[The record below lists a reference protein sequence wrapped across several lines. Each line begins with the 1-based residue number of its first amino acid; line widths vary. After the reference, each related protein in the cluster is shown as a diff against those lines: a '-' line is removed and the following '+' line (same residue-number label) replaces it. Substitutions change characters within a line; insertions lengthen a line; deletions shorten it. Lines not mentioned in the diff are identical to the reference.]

1 MKALAVINTN
11 ILSSDMV
18 ENMQTVDIC
27 GTNVTCGVVDIPRP
41 NFDTDSPENNDFVLV
56 RVLAFSCNYRDKA
69 IIVRSQLEMDKD
81 KSNGQVLGF
90 FGSDFVARVEEVGK
104 DVTQLSK
111 GMRVLPNCYYPYQ
124 EYEGVGTGV
133 VTNEASRGWLKL
145 HKSKLLPIPDG
156 MSDGVAASFSIG
168 AQTSASMIRRSKV
181 SQEDRVLV
189 CSSRSNTSL
198 FIIKRL
204 LSMGISVTAL
214 TTSEWTKAELDFVK
228 PAEII
233 TIKRG
238 LKDWKHLDIGKF
250 DLVFDPFYDL
260 NLLNSLTKLNFD
272 GRYITCGF
280 KNQHETFKE
289 STDNLDNDR
298 FHQLMLTVMIFNL
311 HIIGNCI
318 GTTEDLQGAIN
329 SFTPENPPIIVEK
342 KLTIHEGAEFL
353 ETTYNQGSR
362 FGKIVMRYED
372 E

>member
-18 ENMQTVDIC
+18 ENMQTVDIR

-41 NFDTDSPENNDFVLV
+41 DFNPDASENDDFVLV

-69 IIVRSQLEMDKD
+69 IIVKSQLEIGKD
-81 KSNGQVLGF
+81 KAEGQALSF

-104 DVTQLSK
+104 NVTNLSK
-111 GMRVLPNCYYPYQ
+111 GMRVIPNCYYPYQ

-145 HKSKLLPIPDG
+145 HKSKLLSIPDV
-156 MSDGVAASFSIG
+156 MNDGVAASFSIG
-168 AQTSASMIRRSKV
+168 AQTSESMIRRSKV

-204 LSMGISVTAL
+204 LSMGVSVTAL
-214 TTSEWTKAELDFVK
+214 TTSEWTEAELEFVK
-228 PAEII
+228 PAAII

-238 LKDWKHLDIGKF
+238 LRDWDELDIGKF

-289 STDNLDNDR
+289 STDNLDSDR
-298 FHQLMLTVMIFNL
+298 FNQLMLTVMIFNL

-329 SFTPENPPIIVEK
+329 SFIPENPPIVIEK
-342 KLTIHEGAEFL
+342 NLEITRGSEFL
-353 ETTYNQGSR
+353 DATYNHSNR
-362 FGKIVMRYED
+362 FGKIVMHYAD
-372 E
+372 